1 MANEL
6 LPCPFCSGPAE
17 IYNPFHMIGKPSQ
30 PATYRGGVRCRACGC
45 ESKATT
51 PPDGAITT
59 WNRRANAAPQ
69 ASTVAGEARQLP
81 TINVGGKER
90 PQQWFTAEEVRQ
102 LLDAAPQAS
111 AAAFA
116 KLQSAYVGA
125 CDQIAELLAEKQA
138 STENAPVTG
147 EAFMYGIMGPDGKA
161 HFEEFCVSGNRS
173 ELQTEVVDHLNRDN
187 PEDGAYSVVALFR
200 DAAPQASAEYERGH
214 ADGWAAG
221 WDQAIKQPQA
231 DKDGG
236 QQRAGDELTRLLA
249 ENQRLRNGVD
259 QDMAEVDR
267 LQALYDSEWRK
278 CKKLSADASAV
289 RRALIAAS
297 NYIDTLGGDSN
308 SYRAALSAPQAE
320 QGERDA

>member
-90 PQQWFTAEEVRQ
+90 PQQWFTAKEVRQ

-111 AAAFA
+111 AEQMQAA
-116 KLQSAYVGA
+116 LQKSFDMGKFYGSLPETDAEDVRNAALEEAYEAVA
-125 CDQIAELLAEKQA
+125 CLYAAYYQHSKRSESDDILQALKQA
-138 STENAPVTG
+138 G
-147 EAFMYGIMGPDGKA
+147 DDI
-161 HFEEFCVSGNRS
+161 R
-173 ELQTEVVDHLNRDN
+173 
-187 PEDGAYSVVALFR
+187 AL
-200 DAAPQASAEYERGH
+200 
-214 ADGWAAG
+214 
-221 WDQAIKQPQA
+221 KQPQADKDGCTCPSGDGSLRHPCPMHPGA

-236 QQRAGDELTRLLA
+236 QQRAGDGKTREAGDYTRGGALNFDDPAPAGPEGIRSQFNACMHRNECRAMLDR
-249 ENQRLRNGVD
+249 QPKLR
-259 QDMAEVDR
+259 
-267 LQALYDSEWRK
+267 
-278 CKKLSADASAV
+278 ADASAV

-297 NYIDTLGGDSN
+297 NYIDTLGGDSK
-308 SYRAALSAPQAE
+308 SYRAALYAPQAE
-320 QGERDA
+320 QGERDAG